1 MKLNEY
7 RMSSGKI
14 NSALS
19 HITVLE
25 EAHNLLRRTSTEQL
39 SESANLLGKSVE
51 LLANSIAEMRTY
63 GEGFIIAD
71 QSPGLL
77 DMSVIRNTNSKIIL
91 RLPDRSDRELVGYA
105 AGLEDEQIDE
115 LAKLKKGVAAVYQN
129 DWVEPVL
136 VQVNKC
142 ELGESSYNFTAT
154 TADVAKST
162 IREQLVNFLIQG
174 RVSEKLDFSISEIE
188 EGLGSLELSSMN
200 REFVEEQIA
209 EYKEN
214 GTLKIW
220 EDNSFRFLA
229 KRLSDILDVRIK
241 VENCVLTAT
250 SNEELTSML
259 ENIVFQVSPGA
270 SRSKILA
277 MSQCFMKDM
286 SVQQEESEIRR
297 KIYTRWIGYIRK
309 MG

>member
-1 MKLNEY
+1 M
-7 RMSSGKI
+7 
-14 NSALS
+14 
-19 HITVLE
+19 
-25 EAHNLLRRTSTEQL
+25 
-39 SESANLLGKSVE
+39 
-51 LLANSIAEMRTY
+51 
-63 GEGFIIAD
+63 
-71 QSPGLL
+71 
-77 DMSVIRNTNSKIIL
+77 
-91 RLPDRSDRELVGYA
+91 
-105 AGLEDEQIDE
+105 
-115 LAKLKKGVAAVYQN
+115 
-129 DWVEPVL
+129 
-136 VQVNKC
+136 
-142 ELGESSYNFTAT
+142 
-154 TADVAKST
+154 AKST